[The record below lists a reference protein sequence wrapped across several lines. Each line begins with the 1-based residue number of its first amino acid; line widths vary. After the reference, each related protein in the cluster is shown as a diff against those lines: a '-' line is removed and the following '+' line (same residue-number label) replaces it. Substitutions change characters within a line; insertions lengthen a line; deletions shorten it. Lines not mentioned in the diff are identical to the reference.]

1 MKEITLFNKNHKK
14 IKKLVG
20 SVSNKSSIEFEF
32 SDRYYQIRYN
42 PNNYKKVKKKSPLG
56 FYYIGYENQLNH
68 SASGESRVYTNWY
81 INLLGNCRYTIT
93 YISSSN
99 GVHIGV
105 DLRPWEIVDKIG
117 FEDHFINDLFEV
129 VNRIF
134 DDAIPYKIEN
144 LSERKAI
151 LLKDLYG
158 NPKGP
163 VMIQT
168 NDQKIEAHGFD
179 LKESFRKPKEK

>member
-1 MKEITLFNKNHKK
+1 M
-14 IKKLVG
+14 
-20 SVSNKSSIEFEF
+20 
-32 SDRYYQIRYN
+32 
-42 PNNYKKVKKKSPLG
+42 
-56 FYYIGYENQLNH
+56 
-68 SASGESRVYTNWY
+68 
-81 INLLGNCRYTIT
+81 INLLGICSYTIT
-93 YISSSN
+93 YINSSN